1 MYLIVIKDAK
11 CCKIPQVTGRD
22 CRRVHDFWVQI
33 IAQTNIN
40 SEMQNMDY
48 GPLRWSG
55 TFF

>member
-1 MYLIVIKDAK
+1 MF
-11 CCKIPQVTGRD
+11 PQVTGRG

-48 GPLRWSG
+48 RPSIWSG